1 MAFQKQKVKQNIN
14 SLKKIKHN
22 NKKGAN
28 MEEEKIAI
36 TKAEYETLKDKV
48 RILEEENAILKSM
61 KDK

>member
-1 MAFQKQKVKQNIN
+1 
-14 SLKKIKHN
+14 
-22 NKKGAN
+22 

-36 TKAEYETLKDKV
+36 SKAEYETLKDKV

>member
-1 MAFQKQKVKQNIN
+1 
-14 SLKKIKHN
+14 
-22 NKKGAN
+22 

-36 TKAEYETLKDKV
+36 TKAEYEALKDKV